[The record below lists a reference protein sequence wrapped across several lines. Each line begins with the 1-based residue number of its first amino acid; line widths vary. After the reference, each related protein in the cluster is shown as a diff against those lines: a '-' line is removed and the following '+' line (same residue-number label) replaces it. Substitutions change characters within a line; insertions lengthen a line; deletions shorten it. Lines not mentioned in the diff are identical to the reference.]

1 MSWFKYVFLNNIFLY
16 MKLKKMNS
24 VISLSDLKD
33 PLEDSKEKFVNLI
46 KKRKIKLVINSNVLD
61 LRCDT
66 YRKYFD
72 GVNIFIIFIGS
83 LLTVLEAW
91 KNIFRTVDSDNYYIR
106 KGFDISPIIL
116 STFLTFSASILKFYK
131 YQEKMEAI
139 KRCVEKNAIIIS
151 ELEDL
156 KEKAKF
162 CTNVEELQQLHK
174 KYVDDIYKKYQL
186 CFQEIYSN
194 IKYKS
199 LVEQIKKLHVISI
212 QHSKTQSYFEAN
224 NKIALREYKKF
235 CEDVAK
241 QKIDDKQY
249 LPINCLSEITREES
263 LCDKITSFFA
273 LFSCCKCFKK
283 NNHDESDT
291 NSDTSN
297 NSINNFEITEI
308 QKEEENNDDEEKRKE
323 DDAQV

>member
-1 MSWFKYVFLNNIFLY
+1 
-16 MKLKKMNS
+16 MKRLS
-24 VISLSDLKD
+24 SAVSLSDLKD
-33 PLEDSKEKFVNLI
+33 PLETSKDQFVKLI

-91 KNIFRTVDSDNYYIR
+91 KSIFRTSESENYYTR

-116 STFLTFSASILKFYK
+116 STFLTFLAGILKFYK

-139 KRCVEKNAIIIS
+139 NRCVEKNAIIIS

-162 CTNVEELQQLHK
+162 CAKPEDLQKLYT
-174 KYVDDIYKKYQL
+174 KYVEDIYKKYQL

-199 LVEQIKKLHVISI
+199 LVEQVKKLHVISI
-212 QHSKTQSYFEAN
+212 QHSKSQSYFEAN
-224 NKIALREYKKF
+224 NKIALHEYRKF
-235 CEDVAK
+235 CESVAK
-241 QKIDDKQY
+241 QNIDDKQY
-249 LPINCLSEITREES
+249 LPINCLSEITRQES
-263 LCDKITSFFA
+263 LCDKIRNFFS
-273 LFSCCKCFKK
+273 LFSCCKCFKRINHEDYE
-283 NNHDESDT
+283 NNSDN

-297 NSINNFEITEI
+297 NSRDSVTNIELPG
-308 QKEEENNDDEEKRKE
+308 QKLNEDDEEK
-323 DDAQV
+323 V

>member
-1 MSWFKYVFLNNIFLY
+1 MKRLNSSL
-16 MKLKKMNS
+16 
-24 VISLSDLKD
+24 SLSDIND
-33 PLEDSKEKFVNLI
+33 PLETSKNNFVNLI

-83 LLTVLEAW
+83 ILTVLEAW
-91 KNIFRTVDSDNYYIR
+91 KNIFRTSESENYYIR
-106 KGFDISPIIL
+106 KGFDVSPIIL
-116 STFLTFSASILKFYK
+116 STFLTFLASVLKFYK

-139 KRCVEKNAIIIS
+139 NRCVEKNAIIIS

-162 CTNVEELQQLHK
+162 CTKTEDLQKLHT

-199 LVEQIKKLHVISI
+199 LVEEVKKLHVISI
-212 QHSKTQSYFEAN
+212 QHSKSQSYFEAN
-224 NKIALREYKKF
+224 NKIALHDYRKF
-235 CEDVAK
+235 CESIAK
-241 QKIDDKQY
+241 QKIDDKHY
-249 LPINCLSEITREES
+249 LPINCLSEVSREETF
-263 LCDKITSFFA
+263 CDKVRNFFS

-283 NNHDESDT
+283 INHEDYDNNSDN

-297 NSINNFEITEI
+297 ASRGSINNIELSERKIG
-308 QKEEENNDDEEKRKE
+308 KDDEEK
-323 DDAQV
+323 V

>member
-1 MSWFKYVFLNNIFLY
+1 
-16 MKLKKMNS
+16 MKLKKLNS
-24 VISLSDLKD
+24 MVSLSDISD
-33 PLEDSKEKFVNLI
+33 PLEQSKLNFVNLV

-61 LRCDT
+61 LRCDA

-91 KNIFRTVDSDNYYIR
+91 KNIFRTVESDNYYVR
-106 KGFDISPIIL
+106 KGFDVSPIIL
-116 STFLTFSASILKFYK
+116 STFLTFLASILKFYK
-131 YQEKMEAI
+131 FQEKMEAI
-139 KRCVEKNAIIIS
+139 NRCVEKNAIIIS

-162 CTNVEELQQLHK
+162 CTKIEELQQLHK
-174 KYVDDIYKKYQL
+174 KYVEETYKKYQL

-224 NKIALREYKKF
+224 NKIALHEYKKF
-235 CEDVAK
+235 CEDIAR

-249 LPINCLSEITREES
+249 LPINCLSEVTRQEKF
-263 LCDKITSFFA
+263 CDKVSNFFSM
-273 LFSCCKCFKK
+273 FSCCKCFKK
-283 NNHDESDT
+283 RIDTTDDNSDN

-297 NSINNFEITEI
+297 NSRNSINNFEITEI
-308 QKEEENNDDEEKRKE
+308 EKEEENNDDEAK
-323 DDAQV
+323 V

>member
-1 MSWFKYVFLNNIFLY
+1 
-16 MKLKKMNS
+16 MKLKKLNS
-24 VISLSDLKD
+24 MVSLSDIRD
-33 PLEDSKEKFVNLI
+33 PLEQSKINFVNLI

-91 KNIFRTVDSDNYYIR
+91 KNIFRTVESDNYYIR
-106 KGFDISPIIL
+106 KGFDVSPIIL
-116 STFLTFSASILKFYK
+116 STFLTFLASILKFYK

-139 KRCVEKNAIIIS
+139 NRCVEKNAIIIS

-162 CTNVEELQQLHK
+162 CTNSEELQQLHK
-174 KYVDDIYKKYQL
+174 KYVEETYKKYQL

-224 NKIALREYKKF
+224 NKIALHEYKNF
-235 CEDVAK
+235 CEDIAI

-249 LPINCLSEITREES
+249 LPINCLSEAIRQET
-263 LCDKITSFFA
+263 LCDKVTNFFS
-273 LFSCCKCFKK
+273 LFSCCKCLKK
-283 NNHDESDT
+283 RIVNTDD

-297 NSINNFEITEI
+297 NSITNFEITEI
-308 QKEEENNDDEEKRKE
+308 EKKEENNDNEAK
-323 DDAQV
+323 V

>member
-1 MSWFKYVFLNNIFLY
+1 
-16 MKLKKMNS
+16 MKLRKLNS
-24 VISLSDLKD
+24 AVSMTDIDN
-33 PLEDSKEKFVNLI
+33 PLELSKAKFVNLI

-91 KNIFRTVDSDNYYIR
+91 KNIFNTVESKNYYIR
-106 KGFDISPIIL
+106 KGFDVSPIIL
-116 STFLTFSASILKFYK
+116 STFLTFLASILKFYK

-139 KRCVEKNAIIIS
+139 NRCVEKNAIIIS

-162 CTNVEELQQLHK
+162 CTKPEDLEQLHK
-174 KYVDDIYKKYQL
+174 KYVEDIYKKYQL

-224 NKIALREYKKF
+224 NKIALHEYKKF
-235 CEDVAK
+235 CEDIAK
-241 QKIDDKQY
+241 KKIDDKQY
-249 LPINCLSEITREES
+249 LPINCLSEVTRQDTF
-263 LCDKITSFFA
+263 CDKVTSFFS

-283 NNHDESDT
+283 NIDNTDDSSET

-297 NSINNFEITEI
+297 NSRNSITNFEIPGL
-308 QKEEENNDDEEKRKE
+308 NDVDDEEKSSDEEKSNE
-323 DDAQV
+323 GDAKV

>member
-1 MSWFKYVFLNNIFLY
+1 MKRLNSSL
-16 MKLKKMNS
+16 
-24 VISLSDLKD
+24 SLSDIND
-33 PLEDSKEKFVNLI
+33 PLETSKNNFVKLI

-83 LLTVLEAW
+83 ILTVLEAW
-91 KNIFRTVDSDNYYIR
+91 KNIFRTSESENYYIR
-106 KGFDISPIIL
+106 KGFDVSPIIL
-116 STFLTFSASILKFYK
+116 STFLTFLASVLKFYK

-139 KRCVEKNAIIIS
+139 NRCVEKNAIIIS

-162 CTNVEELQQLHK
+162 CAKTEDLQKLYT

-199 LVEQIKKLHVISI
+199 LVEEVKKLHVISI
-212 QHSKTQSYFEAN
+212 QHSKSQSYFEAN
-224 NKIALREYKKF
+224 NKIALHDYRKF
-235 CEDVAK
+235 CESIAK

-249 LPINCLSEITREES
+249 LPINCLSEVSREETF
-263 LCDKITSFFA
+263 CDKIRNFFA

-283 NNHDESDT
+283 INHEDYDNNSDN

-297 NSINNFEITEI
+297 ASRGSINNIELSEKKIV
-308 QKEEENNDDEEKRKE
+308 KDDEEK
-323 DDAQV
+323 V

>member
-1 MSWFKYVFLNNIFLY
+1 
-16 MKLKKMNS
+16 MKLKKLSSM
-24 VISLSDLKD
+24 VSLSDISD
-33 PLEDSKEKFVNLI
+33 PLEQSKANFVNLI

-91 KNIFRTVDSDNYYIR
+91 KNIFRTVESDNYYVR
-106 KGFDISPIIL
+106 KGFDVSPIIL
-116 STFLTFSASILKFYK
+116 STFLTFLASILKFYK
-131 YQEKMEAI
+131 FQEKMEAI
-139 KRCVEKNAIIIS
+139 NRCVEKNAIIIS

-162 CTNVEELQQLHK
+162 CTKTEELQQLHK
-174 KYVDDIYKKYQL
+174 KYVEETYKKYQL

-224 NKIALREYKKF
+224 NKIALHEYKKF
-235 CEDVAK
+235 CEDIAK

-249 LPINCLSEITREES
+249 LPINCLSEVTRQET
-263 LCDKITSFFA
+263 LCDKVSNFFTM
-273 LFSCCKCFKK
+273 FSCCKCFKK
-283 NNHDESDT
+283 RIDNTDDNSDN

-297 NSINNFEITEI
+297 NSRNSITNFEIPEI
-308 QKEEENNDDEEKRKE
+308 EKEEESNDDEAK
-323 DDAQV
+323 V

>member
-1 MSWFKYVFLNNIFLY
+1 MKIKKLNS
-16 MKLKKMNS
+16 M
-24 VISLSDLKD
+24 VSLSDISD
-33 PLEDSKEKFVNLI
+33 PLEKSKVNFVNLI

-91 KNIFRTVDSDNYYIR
+91 KNIFRTTESDNYYIR
-106 KGFDISPIIL
+106 KSFDISPIIL
-116 STFLTFSASILKFYK
+116 STFLTFLASILKFYK

-139 KRCVEKNAIIIS
+139 NRCVEKNAIIIS

-162 CTNVEELQQLHK
+162 CEKSEELQQLHK
-174 KYVDDIYKKYQL
+174 KYVEETYKKYQL

-224 NKIALREYKKF
+224 NKIALHEYKKF
-235 CEDVAK
+235 CEDIAR

-249 LPINCLSEITREES
+249 LPINCLSEVTRQET
-263 LCDKITSFFA
+263 LCDKVSNFFSM
-273 LFSCCKCFKK
+273 FSCCKCFKK
-283 NNHDESDT
+283 RVDNTDDNSDN

-308 QKEEENNDDEEKRKE
+308 NKEEESNDDEAK
-323 DDAQV
+323 V

>member
-1 MSWFKYVFLNNIFLY
+1 MKFKKLNS
-16 MKLKKMNS
+16 M
-24 VISLSDLKD
+24 VSLSDIRD
-33 PLEDSKEKFVNLI
+33 PLEQSKINFVTLI

-91 KNIFRTVDSDNYYIR
+91 KSIFRTVESDNYYIR

-116 STFLTFSASILKFYK
+116 STFLTLLASILKFYK
-131 YQEKMEAI
+131 FQEKMEAI
-139 KRCVEKNAIIIS
+139 NRCVEKNAIIIS

-162 CTNVEELQQLHK
+162 CTNLEELQQLHK
-174 KYVDDIYKKYQL
+174 KYVEETYKKYQL

-224 NKIALREYKKF
+224 NKIALHEYKKF
-235 CEDVAK
+235 CEDIAK

-249 LPINCLSEITREES
+249 LPINCLSEATRQET
-263 LCDKITSFFA
+263 LCDKISNFFS

-283 NNHDESDT
+283 RIGNTDDDTDDNTDDNSDN

-297 NSINNFEITEI
+297 NSITNFEITEI
-308 QKEEENNDDEEKRKE
+308 EKKEENNDNGAK
-323 DDAQV
+323 V

>member
-1 MSWFKYVFLNNIFLY
+1 
-16 MKLKKMNS
+16 MKRLS
-24 VISLSDLKD
+24 SAVSLSDLKD
-33 PLEDSKEKFVNLI
+33 PLETSKDKFVKLI

-91 KNIFRTVDSDNYYIR
+91 KSIFKTSESKNYYTR

-116 STFLTFSASILKFYK
+116 STFLTFLAGILKFYK

-139 KRCVEKNAIIIS
+139 NRCVEKNAIIIS

-162 CTNVEELQQLHK
+162 CTKPEDLQKLYT
-174 KYVDDIYKKYQL
+174 KYVEDIYKKYQL

-199 LVEQIKKLHVISI
+199 LVEQVKKLHVISI
-212 QHSKTQSYFEAN
+212 QHSKSQSYFEAN
-224 NKIALREYKKF
+224 NKIALNEYRKF
-235 CEDVAK
+235 CESVAK
-241 QKIDDKQY
+241 QNIDDKQY
-249 LPINCLSEITREES
+249 LPINCLSEITRQES
-263 LCDKITSFFA
+263 FCDKLRNFFS
-273 LFSCCKCFKK
+273 LFSCCKCFNRI
-283 NNHDESDT
+283 NNEDYEN

-297 NSINNFEITEI
+297 NSRDSVTNIELPV
-308 QKEEENNDDEEKRKE
+308 QKENEDDEEK
-323 DDAQV
+323 V

>member
-1 MSWFKYVFLNNIFLY
+1 
-16 MKLKKMNS
+16 MKLKKLNS
-24 VISLSDLKD
+24 MVSLSDISD
-33 PLEDSKEKFVNLI
+33 PLEQSKLNFVNLV

-61 LRCDT
+61 LRCDA

-91 KNIFRTVDSDNYYIR
+91 KNIFRTVESDNYYIR
-106 KGFDISPIIL
+106 KGFDVSPIIL
-116 STFLTFSASILKFYK
+116 STFLTFLASILKFYK
-131 YQEKMEAI
+131 FQEKMEAI
-139 KRCVEKNAIIIS
+139 NRCVEKNAIIIS

-162 CTNVEELQQLHK
+162 CTNIEELQQLHK
-174 KYVDDIYKKYQL
+174 KYVEETYKKYQL

-224 NKIALREYKKF
+224 NKIALHEYKKF
-235 CEDVAK
+235 CEDIAK
-241 QKIDDKQY
+241 QKIDDKHY
-249 LPINCLSEITREES
+249 LPINCLSEVTRQETF
-263 LCDKITSFFA
+263 CDKVSNFFSM
-273 LFSCCKCFKK
+273 FSCCKCFKK
-283 NNHDESDT
+283 RIDTTDDNSDN

-297 NSINNFEITEI
+297 NSRNSINNFEITEI
-308 QKEEENNDDEEKRKE
+308 EKEEENNDDEAK
-323 DDAQV
+323 V

>member
-1 MSWFKYVFLNNIFLY
+1 
-16 MKLKKMNS
+16 MKRLS
-24 VISLSDLKD
+24 SAVSLSDLKD
-33 PLEDSKEKFVNLI
+33 PLETSKDKFVKLI

-91 KNIFRTVDSDNYYIR
+91 KNIFRTSESENYYVR
-106 KGFDISPIIL
+106 KGFDVSPIIL
-116 STFLTFSASILKFYK
+116 STFLTFLASILKFYK

-139 KRCVEKNAIIIS
+139 NRCVEKNAIIIS

-162 CTNVEELQQLHK
+162 CANSEDLQKLYT
-174 KYVDDIYKKYQL
+174 KYVEDIYKKYQL

-199 LVEQIKKLHVISI
+199 LVEQVKKLHVISI
-212 QHSKTQSYFEAN
+212 QHSKSQSYFEAN
-224 NKIALREYKKF
+224 NKIALHDYRKF
-235 CEDVAK
+235 CESVAK
-241 QKIDDKQY
+241 QNIDDKQY
-249 LPINCLSEITREES
+249 LPINCLSEITRQES
-263 LCDKITSFFA
+263 FCDKVRNFFS

-283 NNHDESDT
+283 INHEDYDNNSDN

-297 NSINNFEITEI
+297 NSRDSVTNIEIPE
-308 QKEEENNDDEEKRKE
+308 QKLNGDDEEK
-323 DDAQV
+323 V

>member
-1 MSWFKYVFLNNIFLY
+1 

-24 VISLSDLKD
+24 IMSLSDLKD
-33 PLEDSKEKFVNLI
+33 PLEESKEKFVNLI

-91 KNIFRTVDSDNYYIR
+91 KSIFRTSESENYYTR

-116 STFLTFSASILKFYK
+116 STFLTFLAGILKFYK

-139 KRCVEKNAIIIS
+139 NRCVEKNAIIIS

-162 CTNVEELQQLHK
+162 CKKPEDLQQLHK

-224 NKIALREYKKF
+224 NKIALHEYKKF
-235 CEDVAK
+235 CEDIAK

-249 LPINCLSEITREES
+249 LPLNCLSEITRQES

-283 NNHDESDT
+283 NNHDDSDT
-291 NSDTSN
+291 NSDTSH
-297 NSINNFEITEI
+297 NSRESITNFEIPEI
-308 QKEEENNDDEEKRKE
+308 NNNKENNDDEEKSKE

>member
-1 MSWFKYVFLNNIFLY
+1 MKRLN
-16 MKLKKMNS
+16 S
-24 VISLSDLKD
+24 AVSLSDLKD
-33 PLEDSKEKFVNLI
+33 PLEISKDKFVKLI

-91 KNIFRTVDSDNYYIR
+91 KSIFKTSESENYYTR

-116 STFLTFSASILKFYK
+116 STFLTFLAGILKFYK

-139 KRCVEKNAIIIS
+139 NRCVEKNAIIIS

-162 CTNVEELQQLHK
+162 CSKQEDLQELHK

-199 LVEQIKKLHVISI
+199 LVEQVKKLHVISI
-212 QHSKTQSYFEAN
+212 QHSKSQSYFEAN
-224 NKIALREYKKF
+224 NKIALHDYRNF
-235 CEDVAK
+235 CESIAK
-241 QKIDDKQY
+241 QNIDDKQY
-249 LPINCLSEITREES
+249 LPINCLSEITRQES
-263 LCDKITSFFA
+263 FCDKVRNFLS

-283 NNHDESDT
+283 INHDDYEH
-291 NSDTSN
+291 NSDNNSDISN
-297 NSINNFEITEI
+297 NSRDSVNNIELPE
-308 QKEEENNDDEEKRKE
+308 QKSNEDDEEK
-323 DDAQV
+323 V

>member
-1 MSWFKYVFLNNIFLY
+1 
-16 MKLKKMNS
+16 MKRLS
-24 VISLSDLKD
+24 SAVSLSDLKD
-33 PLEDSKEKFVNLI
+33 PLETSKDKFVKLI

-91 KNIFRTVDSDNYYIR
+91 KSIFRTSESENYYIR

-116 STFLTFSASILKFYK
+116 STFLTFLAGILKFYK

-139 KRCVEKNAIIIS
+139 NRCVEKNAIIIS

-162 CTNVEELQQLHK
+162 CAKPEDLQKLYT
-174 KYVDDIYKKYQL
+174 KYVEDIYKKYQL

-212 QHSKTQSYFEAN
+212 QHSKSQSYFEAN
-224 NKIALREYKKF
+224 NKIAQHEYRKF
-235 CEDVAK
+235 CESIAK
-241 QKIDDKQY
+241 QDIDDKQY
-249 LPINCLSEITREES
+249 LPINCLSEITRQES
-263 LCDKITSFFA
+263 FCDKIRNFFS
-273 LFSCCKCFKK
+273 LFSCCKCFKRI
-283 NNHDESDT
+283 NHDDYDNNSDN

-297 NSINNFEITEI
+297 NSRGSVNNIELPEQKINE
-308 QKEEENNDDEEKRKE
+308 DDEEK
-323 DDAQV
+323 V

>member
-1 MSWFKYVFLNNIFLY
+1 
-16 MKLKKMNS
+16 MKLKKLSSM
-24 VISLSDLKD
+24 VSLSDISD
-33 PLEDSKEKFVNLI
+33 PLEQSKLNFVNLV

-91 KNIFRTVDSDNYYIR
+91 KNIFRTVESDNYYIR
-106 KGFDISPIIL
+106 KGFDVSPIIL
-116 STFLTFSASILKFYK
+116 STFLTFLASILKFYK
-131 YQEKMEAI
+131 FQEKMEAI
-139 KRCVEKNAIIIS
+139 NRCVEKNAIIIS

-174 KYVDDIYKKYQL
+174 KYVEETYKKYQL

-224 NKIALREYKKF
+224 NKIALHEYKKF
-235 CEDVAK
+235 CEDIAK

-249 LPINCLSEITREES
+249 LPINCLSEVTRQET
-263 LCDKITSFFA
+263 LCDKISNFFS

-283 NNHDESDT
+283 RIDTTDDNSDN

-297 NSINNFEITEI
+297 NSRNSINNFEITEI
-308 QKEEENNDDEEKRKE
+308 EKEEENNDDEAK
-323 DDAQV
+323 V

>member
-1 MSWFKYVFLNNIFLY
+1 
-16 MKLKKMNS
+16 MKRLS
-24 VISLSDLKD
+24 SAVSLSDLKD
-33 PLEDSKEKFVNLI
+33 PLEESKDKFVKLI

-91 KNIFRTVDSDNYYIR
+91 KSIFKTSESENYYTR

-116 STFLTFSASILKFYK
+116 STFLTFLAGILKFYK

-139 KRCVEKNAIIIS
+139 NRCVEKNAIIIS

-162 CTNVEELQQLHK
+162 CAKPEDLQKLYT
-174 KYVDDIYKKYQL
+174 KYVEDIYKKYQL

-199 LVEQIKKLHVISI
+199 LVEQVKKLHVISI
-212 QHSKTQSYFEAN
+212 QHSKSQSYFEAN
-224 NKIALREYKKF
+224 NKIALHEYRKF
-235 CEDVAK
+235 CESIAK
-241 QKIDDKQY
+241 QNIDDKQY
-249 LPINCLSEITREES
+249 LPINCLSEITRQES
-263 LCDKITSFFA
+263 FCDKVRNFFS

-283 NNHDESDT
+283 INHEDYDNNSDN

-297 NSINNFEITEI
+297 NSRGSVNNIDI
-308 QKEEENNDDEEKRKE
+308 PGQKLNEDDEEK
-323 DDAQV
+323 V

>member
-1 MSWFKYVFLNNIFLY
+1 
-16 MKLKKMNS
+16 MKRLS
-24 VISLSDLKD
+24 SAVSLSDLKD
-33 PLEDSKEKFVNLI
+33 PLETSKDKFVKLI

-91 KNIFRTVDSDNYYIR
+91 KNIFRTSESENYYIR
-106 KGFDISPIIL
+106 KGFDVSPIIL
-116 STFLTFSASILKFYK
+116 STFLTFLASILKFYK
-131 YQEKMEAI
+131 FQEKMESI
-139 KRCVEKNAIIIS
+139 NRCVEKNAIIIS

-162 CTNVEELQQLHK
+162 CAKPEDLQKLYT
-174 KYVDDIYKKYQL
+174 KYVEDIYKKYQL

-199 LVEQIKKLHVISI
+199 LVEQVKKLHVISI
-212 QHSKTQSYFEAN
+212 QHSKSQSYFEAN
-224 NKIALREYKKF
+224 NKIALHEYRKF
-235 CEDVAK
+235 CESVAK
-241 QKIDDKQY
+241 QNIDDKQY
-249 LPINCLSEITREES
+249 LPINCLSEITRQES
-263 LCDKITSFFA
+263 FCDKIRNFFS

-283 NNHDESDT
+283 INNEDYEN

-297 NSINNFEITEI
+297 NSRESVTNIEFPEKKINE
-308 QKEEENNDDEEKRKE
+308 DEEVK
-323 DDAQV
+323 V